1 MQILRKQSHPP
12 QLLETI
18 AQVKTIRLFQT
29 IFNQENSQTRPNTL
43 VIIVSRRSI
52 ANRKHKAE
60 VTQEYKSITET
71 YV

>member
-1 MQILRKQSHPP
+1 VQILRKQSHPP

-43 VIIVSRRSI
+43 VPTVSRQSI
-52 ANRKHKAE
+52 ANRKHKIE
-60 VTQEYKSITET
+60 VTQEYKSSIGP
-71 YV
+71 YA